1 MLRDTNCVQNWSFLS
16 GKISQFHAIPDLFTA
31 SLHNSPLEGHGPSAP
46 TFCLSCLPWVQ
57 ALSASRATYQ
67 IVQDSIDKVPMQT
80 GSLWTPKTCRFLVP
94 GSSQSSILPGLSR
107 NAALKPNCFG
117 ITVNPET
124 HALDPL
130 LWRVASCKLGSRW
143 SRHIKTIQWDHQ
155 ACPQRQQAPTE
166 SPHPTSTTSSNCLWG
181 WALIVWLLIL
191 VELDC
196 RWDSK
201 ISVFLCTFSI
211 WESRSCSPSRDVRCV
226 EIRSISVM
234 KKSAPPEERSSRASI
249 SRKTW
254 QVFAKPSKRTYDFEG
269 PGRRQLRLL
278 QFSHLFGY
286 LTHGTNFDLMSRSR
300 SDSQSIERSKSPVQ
314 SQCSSY
320 IFLIR
325 TRLILS

>member
-1 MLRDTNCVQNWSFLS
+1 M
-16 GKISQFHAIPDLFTA
+16 QFPTS
-31 SLHNSPLEGHGPSAP
+31 SLHHFITRPWKDTGPQHQHSAWAA
-46 TFCLSCLPWVQ
+46 CLGFRHSQ
-57 ALSASRATYQ
+57 Q

-94 GSSQSSILPGLSR
+94 RSSQSSILPGLSR

-143 SRHIKTIQWDHQ
+143 SRHIKTIQWDHP
-155 ACPQRQQAPTE
+155 ACPRRQQAPAE
-166 SPHPTSTTSSNCLWG
+166 SPHPTTSTTSSNCLWG

-211 WESRSCSPSRDVRCV
+211 WESRSCSPSPGDVRCV

-254 QVFAKPSKRTYDFEG
+254 QVFAKPRNKRTYDFEG

-300 SDSQSIERSKSPVQ
+300 SDSHSIERSKSPVQ
-314 SQCSSY
+314 SQCSSC
-320 IFLIR
+320 IFLI
-325 TRLILS
+325 LLLS